1 MRIANKFK
9 IFALIA
15 ISHGLIESNIT
26 ENIGKPV
33 MEITLPT
40 EITPKRPVLP
50 DNWGKDR
57 PGKNNSK
64 TFNINYIIMKFLR
77 FQNWGRSNR
86 KTYHQSTKDK
96 T

>member
-1 MRIANKFK
+1 MRIAKKFK
-9 IFALIA
+9 IFALIT
-15 ISHGLIESNIT
+15 ISYGLIESNTT

-50 DNWGKDR
+50 DNWGEDR
-57 PGKNNSK
+57 PGKNNGK
-64 TFNINYIIMKFLR
+64 TFNVIMEFLR
-77 FQNWGRSNR
+77 FQNWCRPYR